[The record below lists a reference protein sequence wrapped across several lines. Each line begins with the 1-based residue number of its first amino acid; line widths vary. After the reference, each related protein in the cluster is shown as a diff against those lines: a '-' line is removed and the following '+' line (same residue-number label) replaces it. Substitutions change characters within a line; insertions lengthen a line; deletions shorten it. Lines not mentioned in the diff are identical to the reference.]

1 MQECGL
7 FWAKLSGEELISV
20 IDSQALRNYL
30 WREAPQTLIRI
41 SGKKKAFYML
51 MKVVAWFENKH
62 NKSLI
67 F

>member
-1 MQECGL
+1 MERSTSN
-7 FWAKLSGEELISV
+7 FDKDI
-20 IDSQALRNYL
+20 
-30 WREAPQTLIRI
+30 RE
-41 SGKKKAFYML
+41 KKAFYML